1 MVITKIKA
9 EMDYSVKVSG
19 GLGRTYEKK
28 YGHFVF
34 HPIRADAPVAI
45 LSQSV
50 HRRLDAVAQPGAQLS
65 PTSVSCIFRVFSLK
79 HVLTCQLLFI
89 SRWAGVERTQKWMM
103 FIFFWASLTWKWQP
117 LSWVPRR
124 KDPWGLSLQ
133 VCQVG
138 ICTDAMLRRA
148 SNFV

>member
-1 MVITKIKA
+1 MALSLRFNGDGVSFWQITLTEGPSWWHTHLSTK
-9 EMDYSVKVSG
+9 MDYSVKVSG

-89 SRWAGVERTQKWMM
+89 SRWAGVERTQK
-103 FIFFWASLTWKWQP
+103 
-117 LSWVPRR
+117 
-124 KDPWGLSLQ
+124 
-133 VCQVG
+133 
-138 ICTDAMLRRA
+138 
-148 SNFV
+148 